1 MLKPTTREQCF
12 LAKTAEMAED
22 LRRRSED
29 ILLRANRRRPAA
41 EAPKA
46 DRTAHAVEMR
56 EIRQTVIL
64 AGDIIQQ
71 LRMAAAEGTQTADH
85 IFSPDLSYEN
95 LSEEQA
101 KKLKETRK
109 EKEKAEKAESPG
121 FRGRG
126 RGRGRGG
133 YGYHPYHPAPA
144 AYAAPQY
151 IQQQGVPAE
160 PWGGQQQWVQ
170 PNYSGMAPPPSYG
183 AQGGQVYHPDGYR
196 AAQGIRQDTRAA
208 ARCFGCG
215 GTGHFSKDGVCLPGS
230 REAFQAMQQ
239 GQHSSGRPAMPAI
252 GYTPPGSGN

>member
-41 EAPKA
+41 EAPTA

-64 AGDIIQQ
+64 AGDIIQR

-109 EKEKAEKAESPG
+109 EKEKAKKAESPG

-126 RGRGRGG
+126 GGRGG

-144 AYAAPQY
+144 VYAAP
-151 IQQQGVPAE
+151 
-160 PWGGQQQWVQ
+160 
-170 PNYSGMAPPPSYG
+170 
-183 AQGGQVYHPDGYR
+183 
-196 AAQGIRQDTRAA
+196 
-208 ARCFGCG
+208 
-215 GTGHFSKDGVCLPGS
+215 
-230 REAFQAMQQ
+230 
-239 GQHSSGRPAMPAI
+239 
-252 GYTPPGSGN
+252 